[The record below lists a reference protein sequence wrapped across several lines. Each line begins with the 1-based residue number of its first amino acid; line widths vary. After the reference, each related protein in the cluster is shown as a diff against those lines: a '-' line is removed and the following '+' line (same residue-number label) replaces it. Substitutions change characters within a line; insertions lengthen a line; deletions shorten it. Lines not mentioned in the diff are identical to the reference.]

1 MNDFEKA
8 QKIEEAIR
16 NFRYASMDYGV
27 ASAFGNMKQQ
37 NKCYNIMLEKQNEL
51 YESIGEF
58 MEEFKFTVT
67 EFKSKRTR

>member
-8 QKIEEAIR
+8 QKIEEAIK

-27 ASAFGNMKQQ
+27 ASALGNKGQQ
-37 NKCYNIMLEKQNEL
+37 NKYYKIMLEKQNEL
-51 YESIGEF
+51 YEAIGEF

-67 EFKSKRTR
+67 EHMSKRTR